1 MYPNRAKLGWVAQKP
16 PLQWSK
22 TNVAVSY
29 WDFFITIKANYIYE
43 LATIVYHQIFYDH
56 PYIWI
61 IKSDNRVINY
71 YCYNYLENEP
81 WTMIV
86 YHNSLKRSRKS
97 YNKNMHK
104 NLILWPSCEICTL
117 VLFWLHCNWSQVS
130 MKVIMWTVKM
140 FLLFWF
146 NNTIFWKYV
155 FSENFY

>member
-1 MYPNRAKLGWVAQKP
+1 MFSHHSL
-16 PLQWSK
+16 S
-22 TNVAVSY
+22 
-29 WDFFITIKANYIYE
+29 
-43 LATIVYHQIFYDH
+43 QIFYDH

-61 IKSDNRVINY
+61 IKSDNRVINW

-140 FLLFWF
+140 FLFWF
-146 NNTIFWKYV
+146 NNTISGNMFFRKILLSKNNSLKGFLPSKLSMMVGNYKVILKYT
-155 FSENFY
+155 E